1 VKLEA
6 SAHARWFERSYP
18 MRVSCLRHK
27 SIGCRCTVVA
37 AAIPKADILS
47 LEDYNMHQGY
57 RYLTSFF
64 LAAALAS
71 PVAIAQQDDQRRGDD
86 QRQEQDRNNR
96 NTENQNRVYDR
107 DHKDYHNWNDNENRA
122 WGQYQAENHRN
133 SKEFSKANNK
143 EQSQYWNWRHA
154 HPDKD

>member
-1 VKLEA
+1 VYGCGYHA
-6 SAHARWFERSYP
+6 SESGHSE
-18 MRVSCLRHK
+18 
-27 SIGCRCTVVA
+27 
-37 AAIPKADILS
+37 

-86 QRQEQDRNNR
+86 QRQQQDQNNR
-96 NTENQNRVYDR
+96 NTENQNRVYDK
-107 DHKDYHNWNDNENRA
+107 DHKDYHNWDSNENRA
-122 WGQYQAENHRN
+122 WGQYQTEHHMN
-133 SKEFSKANNK
+133 SQEFSKANNK

-154 HPDKD
+154 HPDNN

>member
-1 VKLEA
+1 MA
-6 SAHARWFERSYP
+6 
-18 MRVSCLRHK
+18 
-27 SIGCRCTVVA
+27 T
-37 AAIPKADILS
+37 AIAKADILN
-47 LEDYNMHQGY
+47 LEDYNMHPGY

-71 PVAIAQQDDQRRGDD
+71 PVAIAQQDDQHRGDD
-86 QRQEQDRNNR
+86 QRQQQDRSDR

-107 DHKDYHNWNDNENRA
+107 GHKDYHNWDDNENRA
-122 WGQYQAENHRN
+122 WGQYQTEHHRN
-133 SKEFSKANNK
+133 PQEFSKANNK